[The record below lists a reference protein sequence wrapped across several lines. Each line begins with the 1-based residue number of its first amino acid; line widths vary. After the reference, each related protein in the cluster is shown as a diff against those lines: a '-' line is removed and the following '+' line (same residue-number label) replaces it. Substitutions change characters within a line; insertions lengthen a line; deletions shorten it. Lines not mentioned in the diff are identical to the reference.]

1 MSWTLICG
9 YGSIGRRH
17 YQNLRRLGCADVRL
31 LRSGPARDGRFDTPD
46 GVAAYAD
53 LAVALADRP
62 TVVIV
67 ANPTSLH
74 ARTARAALAAGAS
87 VLLEKP
93 VASDLDSARSLQA
106 SATAAR
112 GACGVAYCFRYHPL
126 YRALKDAVTAGRLGR
141 VFHARSWQA
150 GYLPAWH
157 PWEDYRTSYAA
168 RTDLGGGVVRTL
180 DHDLD
185 MLRWILGPPRRV
197 QALASNRG
205 LGLDVEDTAD
215 ILLDFEAAQ
224 AHVHVSFARR
234 DYSRGMS
241 LVGDQGS
248 ADLDWNGASL
258 TVRRAGQG
266 DEITRLPADFDLN
279 TIYVDMVRDA
289 MAAFAEDP
297 PRAAIALADGVAALE
312 IALGAL
318 ESNTSLNTTTFDRRP
333 AEGLPTRRTGPWT
346 LKPEPKEPHTG
357 YQHEPN

>member
-31 LRSGPARDGRFDTPD
+31 LRSGPPRDGRFDTPD
-46 GVAAYAD
+46 GAVTYAD
-53 LAVALADRP
+53 LDAALADRP
-62 TVVIV
+62 AVVIV

-74 ARTARAALAAGAS
+74 AQTARGALAAGAS

-93 VASDLDSARSLQA
+93 VAADLDSARSLQA
-106 SATAAR
+106 AAIAAP
-112 GACGVAYCFRYHPL
+112 GACSVAYCFRYHPL
-126 YRALKDAVTAGRLGR
+126 YRALKDAVAAGRLGR

-168 RTDLGGGVVRTL
+168 RADLGGGVVRTL

-205 LGLDVEDTAD
+205 LGLGVEDTAD

-248 ADLDWNGASL
+248 ADLDWNAASL
-258 TVRRAGQG
+258 TIRCAGQA
-266 DEITRLPADFDLN
+266 DEITRLPTDFDLN
-279 TIYVDMVRDA
+279 TIYADMVRDA
-289 MAAFAEDP
+289 MAGFAESP
-297 PRAAIALADGVAALE
+297 PRAAIALEDGIAALK
-312 IALGAL
+312 IALAAL
-318 ESNTSLNTTTFDRRP
+318 GCGTTLNTPTSDRKP
-333 AEGLPTRRTGPWT
+333 TEGLPWA
-346 LKPEPKEPHTG
+346 LASEPKEPDTG